1 MVRLNFV
8 PNADTEVYSIDGHLI
23 GLVVDAHAAEYSS
36 SRSLGRLVGETG
48 AGYFVMEP
56 IGMKGVGALYVPMD
70 AMSDYT
76 DERIR
81 LRFPKKQLKAQGWDK
96 PPTDQAR
103 SQRM

>member
-1 MVRLNFV
+1 MVRLNFI
-8 PNADTEVYSIDGHLI
+8 PNENTEVYSIDGHLI
-23 GLVVDAHAAEYSS
+23 GRVVDAYAAQYGS
-36 SRSLGRLVGETG
+36 SRSLARLVGETG

-81 LRFPKKQLKAQGWDK
+81 LRFTKKRLKGLGWDK
-96 PPTDQAR
+96 PPTDETPP
-103 SQRM
+103 QRL